1 MDIRPNN
8 YPRNLVD
15 SCIAHMHANGI
26 VFDGCLKTDGQ
37 FHRFSKDSKKNQP
50 DEWYVCHEGVS
61 QKGNPYLVCRY
72 GTWSGGQENY
82 TYKSYDSGSSFSQDE
97 LIEIRVKEK
106 ERKRLFEKEQQE
118 DRKRRIKQAQKVWNH
133 SVTEPTLP
141 AHSAY
146 LKHKQVNA
154 FGLRYRVKQ
163 DGTSLIVIP
172 LSNIEGEL
180 QAIQCIQAD
189 GTKKIYG
196 PKQGNFYVIGT
207 IEETTSHFF
216 VTEGYATGA
225 TIHQATGNPVVIAID
240 CGNLDAVLFNIRAKY
255 PNHSITIAA
264 DDDNETEKNPGK
276 SKAEAAANK
285 YNCSV
290 ILPKFQE
297 NFRLPG
303 SHSEENPYGIRP
315 ADFNDLYVHFGIDEV
330 RGQLQTVQK
339 KEKQDKSS
347 ESSNQSNSFKFRSAY
362 SLTQYPSKSN
372 WLIKPYFDI
381 GSLAELFAEP
391 GNMKTFLALDV
402 GLCVASGIP
411 YHGLSVRKSGI
422 VFYIAGEGFQGIPKR
437 LQAWSLAHD
446 VDLKNI
452 PLFVSE
458 RSAQFLDDA
467 SAKEVILAIE
477 ELKTQHGKP
486 IFVVIDTLN
495 RNFGPGDEKDNA
507 DMTKFI
513 IAIDTAIRL
522 RYGCT
527 VLILHHP
534 PLNDSKRGR
543 GASALLGALDWA
555 YSLKKDGEVL
565 ILSNTKVK
573 DHEPPPDICFKP
585 EIISL
590 PGWID
595 EEDGQIMTSCV
606 LKKVDGTATH
616 KNGNKPK
623 LTTPQKIAYD
633 SLLKLCGTDLNDDAE
648 GVHIDDW
655 RRASYEAGISSSPKQ
670 DTKKRAFQ
678 RALDELRAQK
688 LIQVFNDYWKPCGTR
703 DIDGTSGHVPD

>member
-1 MDIRPNN
+1 M
-8 YPRNLVD
+8 
-15 SCIAHMHANGI
+15 
-26 VFDGCLKTDGQ
+26 
-37 FHRFSKDSKKNQP
+37 
-50 DEWYVCHEGVS
+50 
-61 QKGNPYLVCRY
+61 
-72 GTWSGGQENY
+72 
-82 TYKSYDSGSSFSQDE
+82 
-97 LIEIRVKEK
+97 
-106 ERKRLFEKEQQE
+106 
-118 DRKRRIKQAQKVWNH
+118 
-133 SVTEPTLP
+133 LP
-141 AHSAY
+141 AHSTY
-146 LKHKQVNA
+146 LNHKQVNA
-154 FGLRYRVKQ
+154 FGLKYGVTHDRTPV
-163 DGTSLIVIP
+163 IVIP

-180 QAIQCIQAD
+180 QAIQCIQEN
-189 GTKKIYG
+189 GTKRIYG
-196 PKQGNFYVIGT
+196 AKKGNFHVIGT
-207 IEETTSHFF
+207 IEEAGHFF
-216 VTEGYATGA
+216 ITEGYATGA
-225 TIHQATGNPVVIAID
+225 TVHQATGKPVVIAID
-240 CGNLDAVLFNIRAKY
+240 CGNLEAVLFNIRAKY

-264 DDDNETEKNPGK
+264 DDDKETEKNPGRTR
-276 SKAEAAANK
+276 AEAAANK

-315 ADFNDLYVHFGIDEV
+315 TDFNDLYVHFGIDEV

-339 KEKQDKSS
+339 KEILDKSN
-347 ESSNQSNSFKFRSAY
+347 ESFNQYSSFKFRSAY
-362 SLTQYPSKSN
+362 SLTQHPSKSN

-402 GLCVASGIP
+402 GLSVASGIP
-411 YHGLSVRKSGI
+411 YHGLPVRKSGI
-422 VFYIAGEGFQGIPKR
+422 VFYIAGEGFHGIPKR

-446 VDLKNI
+446 VDLKDI

-458 RSAQFLDDA
+458 RPAQFLDDA

-522 RYGCT
+522 RYDCT

-565 ILSNTKVK
+565 TLSNTKVK
-573 DHEPPPDICFKP
+573 DHEPPPNICFKP

-595 EEDGQIMTSCV
+595 EEDGQTMTSCV
-606 LKKVDGTATH
+606 LKKVDGKSTQ
-616 KNGNKPK
+616 KNDNKPE
-623 LTTPQKIAYD
+623 LTPPQKVAYD
-633 SLLKLCGTDLNDDAE
+633 CLLKLCEADCSNGSE
-648 GVHIDDW
+648 GVHIDNW
-655 RRASYEAGISSSPKQ
+655 RSAAYAAGISSSSKQ

-678 RALDELRAQK
+678 RALDELRAQN
-688 LIQVFNDYWKPCGTR
+688 LIKVFNDYWKPCGTR
-703 DIDGTSGHVPD
+703 DIDGTLAGHVPD